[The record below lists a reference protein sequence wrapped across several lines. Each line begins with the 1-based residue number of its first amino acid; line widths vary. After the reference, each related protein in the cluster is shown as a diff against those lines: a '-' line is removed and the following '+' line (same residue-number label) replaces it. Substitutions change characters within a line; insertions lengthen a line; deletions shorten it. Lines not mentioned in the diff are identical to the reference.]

1 MKKLNLPKSWNELN
15 NEQFCDLSIL
25 ITRSKADSFE
35 DLVKISFC
43 LSGLSE
49 SDFFN
54 SDFEDFEKHKN
65 SLKWIQNVVF
75 EKQFFPQVK
84 QVKSVQTLAFKPGFE
99 QMEFSRWGHAYKQAK
114 EYLETQSLQS
124 LVVLVSILFSKEW
137 NWKLKDFYPQF
148 YKAIPE
154 RELIGH
160 WVNYL
165 GHMNLFKA
173 MYPEVFSK
181 DGDKANIGNI
191 DELDALTSD
200 LTGAKFGMHEDVRQT
215 DVHEIFTYLE
225 LNKIRLSK

>member
-1 MKKLNLPKSWNELN
+1 MKKLKLPTSWDRLTQ
-15 NEQFCDLSIL
+15 EQFCDLAVL
-25 ITRSKADSFE
+25 ITRSKADAFE

-49 SDFFN
+49 SDFFK
-54 SDFEDFEKHKN
+54 SDFEDFERHKK
-65 SLKWIQNVVF
+65 SLQWIQNVVF
-75 EKQFFPQVK
+75 DKQFFPELKEVKVIQV
-84 QVKSVQTLAFKPGFE
+84 SAFNPGFE
-99 QMEFSRWGHAYKQAK
+99 QMEFVRWGHAYKQAK
-114 EYLETQSLQS
+114 EYLESNSPDAL
-124 LVVLVSILFSKEW
+124 LRLVSILFSKDW
-137 NWKLKDFYPQF
+137 NWKNKDFYPQF
-148 YKAIPE
+148 FKKIPE
-154 RELIGH
+154 RQIIAH

-173 MYPEVFSK
+173 MYPEVFSP
-181 DGDKANIGNI
+181 DGEKAKIGNI